1 MATSLFRDF
10 GAAAPPAQVLG
21 LLDDTPLGLVFRS
34 PRDGCRSSLYALLS
48 PTVPNGAYVVDC
60 EPTDTSPAS
69 KAPRA
74 RAELWEW
81 SAAWLRARGIDA
93 TL

>member
-1 MATSLFRDF
+1 MR
-10 GAAAPPAQVLG
+10 APGVP
-21 LLDDTPLGLVFRS
+21 RS
-34 PRDGCRSSLYALLS
+34 PSPKLLLLLHQLKPASLYALLS